1 MGRPSR
7 NTHFPSVP
15 PSRFI
20 SHLLLTP
27 FTRQS
32 TSATQPDMDRMEKM
46 ETQHSFEHEDVAVDA
61 KDASSGAESY
71 TPGSEEEKRLV
82 RKIDMYILPM
92 MWIMYLL
99 SYMDRT
105 NIGNA
110 KIAGMD
116 KDLNLDS
123 NRYSIVL
130 VVFFIGYVV
139 FEVPSN
145 MILTRTRPSRYLP
158 GIMFAWGGVTVGMA
172 FTPSYEAL
180 IGLRILMG
188 ILESGFAPGVLLL
201 LSSWYKNEEQSKRF
215 AVYIS
220 AAILSGAFGGLLA
233 GSITS
238 GLDGAHGKA
247 GWRWLFVVEGA
258 ATMGVAIIAYFVL
271 PDFPATTS
279 KLKFNDAERELAI
292 RRLHGNRQGAE
303 TEDEEKMGP
312 WKSFKLSMTNWRT
325 WLFVVGYM
333 AIVGSST
340 LSYFYPTLV
349 NGLGYEATT
358 AQYMTIP
365 IFGVAFV
372 ITAMTGYFADKKN
385 PWRGVI
391 LCAWMTVAM
400 LCAIITCVVYNF
412 KARYA
417 LLVVMAAA
425 LWASNGLSLSYASAT
440 FGAMPTETRAISLAF
455 VNAMGN
461 LAQIY
466 GAYLFPSEDKPKY
479 LKGFGVISGLCF
491 TGAVSYIAL
500 HILLKRAAR
509 R

>member
-1 MGRPSR
+1 
-7 NTHFPSVP
+7 
-15 PSRFI
+15 
-20 SHLLLTP
+20 
-27 FTRQS
+27 
-32 TSATQPDMDRMEKM
+32 MDKM
-46 ETQHSFEHEDVAVDA
+46 SIEHADDAIDV
-61 KDASSGAESY
+61 KDSSSGTDAY
-71 TPGSEEEKRLV
+71 TPGTEEEKKLV
-82 RKIDMYILPM
+82 RKIDLYILPM

-123 NRYSIVL
+123 NKYSIVL
-130 VVFFIGYVV
+130 VVFFVGYVV

-158 GIMFAWGGVTVGMA
+158 GIMFAWGAVTIGMA

-188 ILESGFAPGVLLL
+188 TLESGFAPGVLLL
-201 LSSWYKNEEQSKRF
+201 LSSWYKSEEQSKRF

-238 GLDGAHGKA
+238 GLEGVHGKA

-258 ATMGVAIIAYFVL
+258 ATMGCAIIALFVL

-279 KLKFNDAERELAI
+279 NLKFSQAERDLAV
-292 RRLHGNRQGAE
+292 RRLQSDRQQVATG
-303 TEDEEKMGP
+303 EDKMGP
-312 WKSFKLSMTNWRT
+312 WQAFKLSMTNWRT
-325 WLFVVGYM
+325 WLFV

-349 NGLGYEATT
+349 NGLGYQATT
-358 AQYMTIP
+358 AQYMTVP

-372 ITAMTGYFADKKN
+372 ITVITGYLADKKN
-385 PWRGVI
+385 EWRGVI

-400 LCAIITCVVYNF
+400 LCAIITCVVYDF

-417 LLVVMAAA
+417 LLVIMAAA

-440 FGAMPTETRAISLAF
+440 FGSMPNETRAISLAF

-500 HILLKRAAR
+500 HVLLKRAAKR
-509 R
+509 YQG